1 MQNETLIIEESHARE
16 RVDKVIAEMMGKKSF
31 SNTTHAEKR

>member
-16 RVDKVIAEMMGKKSF
+16 RVDKVIAEMM
-31 SNTTHAEKR
+31 EKVVQQYNSC

>member
-16 RVDKVIAEMMGKKSF
+16 RVDKVIAEMMGKSRSAIQLMLK
-31 SNTTHAEKR
+31 KR

>member
-16 RVDKVIAEMMGKKSF
+16 RVDKVIAEMMEKSF